1 MAGDAAF
8 FPARGFPARLS
19 DSVPPSFFVI
29 IGGQPEYLRQPIS
42 KDFVSRGGPGQRRVF
57 PGGFMKINES
67 KLSNGVRVVT
77 AELSDSAAV
86 AFHIYFG
93 CGGRHERD
101 EVVGVSHALEHMIF
115 KGTPTR
121 NTLDIA
127 REMEG
132 NGATIN
138 ANTGSER
145 TCYHFKAP
153 ADVFETVLD
162 VYADAVNNS
171 LLDADEW
178 HRERNVILEELKMYE
193 DMPRAWVSE
202 MLEITMFNLQVGVIG
217 DKKSINAIEPEHMR
231 ELIRDWYTPG
241 NTVISV
247 SGGIS
252 HEEVAALSEKFFG
265 GREGATDQAQAPV
278 LPHESK
284 KSYVEQVR
292 QTDQVNLAIGF
303 RAFGVNHDDGPA
315 LRLLCDILGGKMSSR
330 LFTEVREKRGLAYS
344 VGAHPNRYSD
354 AGYVEIKA
362 GVALE
367 KAREAVEVSLAEVAR
382 MKNEPVGEDELDEAK
397 RHIRGGLQINESSD
411 YYAGRNGSNL
421 LIRGRLY
428 TVEEEIADINAVTAG
443 DIQRVAGD
451 IFRAEK
457 MTASVIAEKSM
468 EDEVEPVLKI

>member
-1 MAGDAAF
+1 
-8 FPARGFPARLS
+8 
-19 DSVPPSFFVI
+19 
-29 IGGQPEYLRQPIS
+29 
-42 KDFVSRGGPGQRRVF
+42 
-57 PGGFMKINES
+57 MKIS
-67 KLSNGVRVVT
+67 QGKLSNGVRVVT
-77 AELSDSAAV
+77 TELSDSAAV

-121 NTLDIA
+121 STLDIA

-132 NGATIN
+132 NGAAIN

-162 VYADAVNNS
+162 VYADAVNNA
-171 LLDADEW
+171 LLDVDEW

-202 MLEITMFNLQVGVIG
+202 MLETMMFNLQVGVIG
-217 DKKSINAIEPEHMR
+217 SKETINAIEPEHMR

-241 NTVISV
+241 NTVVSV
-247 SGGIS
+247 SGGVP
-252 HEEVAALSEKFFG
+252 HDEVMRLSEKFFG
-265 GREGATDQAQAPV
+265 QRTGAIDQDESPA
-278 LPHESK
+278 LPTESK
-284 KSYVEQVR
+284 GRYIEQVR

-303 RAFGVNHDDGPA
+303 RAFGVNHDDAPA

-344 VGAHPNRYSD
+344 VGAHPSRFSD
-354 AGYVEIKA
+354 AGFVEIKA
-362 GVALE
+362 GVALD
-367 KAREAVEVSLAEVAR
+367 KAKEATEVSLAEAAR
-382 MKNEPVGEDELDEAK
+382 MKNETVGAEELAEAK
-397 RHIRGGLQINESSD
+397 QHIRGNLQINESSD
-411 YYAGRNGSNL
+411 YYAGRNGSSL
-421 LIRGRLY
+421 LIRGKLY
-428 TVEEEIADINAVTAG
+428 TVEEEITEINAVTAE

-451 IFRAEK
+451 IFREDK
-457 MTASVIAEKSM
+457 MTASVVAEKSF
-468 EDEVEPVLKI
+468 ENELKDALHI

>member
-1 MAGDAAF
+1 
-8 FPARGFPARLS
+8 
-19 DSVPPSFFVI
+19 
-29 IGGQPEYLRQPIS
+29 
-42 KDFVSRGGPGQRRVF
+42 
-57 PGGFMKINES
+57 MKISEG
-67 KLSNGVRVVT
+67 KLSNGIRVVT
-77 AELSDSAAV
+77 AELTDSAAV

-121 NTLDIA
+121 STLEIA

-132 NGATIN
+132 NGAAIN

-202 MLEITMFNLQVGVIG
+202 MLETTMYNLQVGVIG

-231 ELIRDWYTPG
+231 EIIQEWYMPG
-241 NTVISV
+241 NTVVSV
-247 SGGIS
+247 AGGIS
-252 HEEVAALSEKFFG
+252 HEEVVTLSEKFFG
-265 GREGATDQAQAPV
+265 AREGSTDTRKAPS
-278 LPHESK
+278 LPSES
-284 KSYVEQVR
+284 SQDYIEQVR
-292 QTDQVNLAIGF
+292 QTDQVNLGIGF
-303 RAFGVNHDDGPA
+303 RAFGVNHEDGPA

-344 VGAHPNRYSD
+344 VGSVPNRYSD
-354 AGYVEIKA
+354 EGYIEIKA
-362 GVALE
+362 GVALD
-367 KAREAVEVSLAEVAR
+367 KAREAVEVSLAEAAR
-382 MKNEPVGEDELDEAK
+382 MKTEPVSEVELDEAK

-428 TVEEEIADINAVTAG
+428 TLEEELNDINAVTAG
-443 DIQRVAGD
+443 DIQRVADG
-451 IFRAEK
+451 IFREDK
-457 MTASVIAEKSM
+457 MTASVIAEKSL
-468 EDEVEPVLKI
+468 EDELRPVLKI